1 MASEINN
8 HIELALERLIE
19 QYKGKTRIEG
29 FLRAIVKPVQ
39 GIEDV
44 FQDLSTQRWLDT
56 ATGDLLDRIGNIVG
70 IARNFGESDAS
81 YRLRIDTRI
90 IINVSNGEPE
100 SAIAVFQRYLES
112 DLVLYQEAYPGGI
125 IMMSDVSVSDQDT
138 INQIYEEIE
147 DVIPAGVRVDALGEF
162 DPDEAF
168 SMDGLL
174 PGFGFGDAT
183 DASEGGKFGEIWL
196 YTGVEFAFG
205 STLSDGV
212 DTTGGGF
219 GTLEDARIGGVF
231 VSA

>member
-1 MASEINN
+1 MAQAIDN
-8 HIELALERLIE
+8 HIEKALERLIE
-19 QYKGKTRIEG
+19 QYKGKSRISG
-29 FLRAIVKPVQ
+29 FLRAIIKPVQ

-90 IINVSNGEPE
+90 IINISNGEPE
-100 SAIAVFQRYLES
+100 SAISVFQRYLES

-125 IMMSDVSVSDQDT
+125 IMMSEIEVDDQDT

-147 DVIPAGVRVDALGEF
+147 NVIPAGVRVDALGEF
-162 DPDEAF
+162 DADRAF
-168 SMDGLL
+168 SIDGDL

-183 DASEGGKFGEIWL
+183 DATEGGGFGEIWL
-196 YTGVEFAFG
+196 YTGIEFAFG

-212 DTTGGGF
+212 DTTGGGL
-219 GTLEDARIGGVF
+219 GTTEDARLGGVF
-231 VSA
+231 VS